1 MTLKKRGLGRG
12 LEALLVD
19 VSAGD
24 DRHQQTLPADTLQRD
39 HDLPPNAMNSEELH
53 GAPVIII
60 NKTTDPETVAL
71 ALIETLQQENLNL
84 LQEAVAL
91 RQLVDEFEAMVRHL

>member
-19 VSAGD
+19 VSG
-24 DRHQQTLPADTLQRD
+24 QEQTLPLDAT
-39 HDLPPNAMNSEELH
+39 NSDKT
-53 GAPVIII
+53 PTII
-60 NKTTDPETVAL
+60 NKIADPETMAL
-71 ALIETLQQENLNL
+71 ALIETLQQENLTL

-91 RQLVDEFEAMVRHL
+91 RELVDEFAAMVRHF